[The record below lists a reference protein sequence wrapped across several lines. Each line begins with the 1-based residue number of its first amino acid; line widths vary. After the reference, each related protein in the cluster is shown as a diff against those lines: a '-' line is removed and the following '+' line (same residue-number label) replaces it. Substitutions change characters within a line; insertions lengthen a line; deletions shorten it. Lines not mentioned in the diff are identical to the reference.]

1 MVWVSPNYNHNRSPT
16 QINQKN
22 TISSPLNR
30 LEHIHQGGGLM
41 ERVEGGGGG
50 LSRNTT
56 LKEGLLDKG
65 GGLIQ
70 LLMCV

>member
-50 LSRNTT
+50 VITKYDS
-56 LKEGLLDKG
+56 KG
-65 GGLIQ
+65 GF
-70 LLMCV
+70 VR